1 MKFRTLLRACASLA
15 VPLLLLAGCGEST
28 PDDTVAVSEAAST
41 DVAPMDTLPI
51 EAPTTEEAM
60 SSEAMAAM
68 TEPTTPATAL
78 TLINAGKITVCS
90 DIPYAPFEYYENG
103 ADGNVIGIDAELVGA
118 IAGANG
124 VTTEFIKTP
133 FDGIFAALA
142 AGKCDMIASSVSI
155 TDERKLH
162 NDFST
167 VYFKIQQTIL
177 ARSADAAT
185 LNDLPAL
192 TGKTVGAQAATTG
205 ADFSNKGSAAN
216 GFAVKEFQGADE
228 MIAALK
234 AGQVDVVIQDSPIN
248 GYAATQSNGE
258 LVISKVF
265 EGEGEEYGF
274 VVPKANTGLT
284 AALNDALKTLRD
296 SGEYQAVLKKYLGAA
311 AD

>member
-1 MKFRTLLRACASLA
+1 VLRAGAALALPLVLLVASCSSDGA
-15 VPLLLLAGCGEST
+15 K
-28 PDDTVAVSEAAST
+28 DTVPASEAAAAT
-41 DVAPMDTLPI
+41 DAAAAS
-51 EAPTTEEAM
+51 EAPATEAAATEAM

-68 TEPTTPATAL
+68 TEAAPPSAAL

-103 ADGNVIGIDAELVGA
+103 AEGNVIGIDADLVGA
-118 IAGANG
+118 IATANG
-124 VTTEFIKTP
+124 VTADFIKTP

-155 TDERKLH
+155 TDERKLQ

-167 VYFKIQQTIL
+167 GYFKIQQTIL

-192 TGKTVGAQAATTG
+192 KGKTVGAQAATTG

-216 GFAVKEFQGADE
+216 GYTVKEFQGADE

-258 LVISKVF
+258 LVVSKVF
-265 EGEGEEYGF
+265 EGDGEEYGF
-274 VVPKANTGLT
+274 VVPKGNPGLT
-284 AALNDALKTLRD
+284 AALNASLKKLQD
-296 SGEYQAVLKKYLGAA
+296 SGEYKAVLKKYLGAA
-311 AD
+311 AG